1 MSDGSNAGKER
12 TAFSL
17 KGAEIGVASLFNLLR
32 RGRDAGDRACAGGLV
47 TAMGIRF
54 VQGKPSIGELS
65 LELIAGAI
73 GVMIVVVWG
82 LWLAKR
88 QEAAAKQAEPG
99 T

>member
-1 MSDGSNAGKER
+1 
-12 TAFSL
+12 
-17 KGAEIGVASLFNLLR
+17 
-32 RGRDAGDRACAGGLV
+32 
-47 TAMGIRF
+47 MGIRF